1 LVWLGGC
8 AHPATTPLPL
18 AAAGPHDV
26 FVDARGYHT
35 DIGFRI
41 ADLAGP
47 LAQAAQ
53 AFPGAQTILVGF
65 GDRTFI
71 TTRDKWLGTW
81 LLTLLPG
88 KGAMLVTALPGDPEA
103 AFGASHVVR
112 LHLTGLQFARVLGF
126 VNGSFA
132 LAQGA
137 PHFIGTG
144 PYLGSRFYDSA
155 RTYDLLDTCNT
166 WTAAALANAGLNV
179 PVTFTLFAR
188 QTMAAARSV
197 GRQSSVVGGSPAT
210 GDRRPT
216 KDY

>member
-1 LVWLGGC
+1 
-8 AHPATTPLPL
+8 
-18 AAAGPHDV
+18 
-26 FVDARGYHT
+26 
-35 DIGFRI
+35 
-41 ADLAGP
+41 
-47 LAQAAQ
+47 
-53 AFPGAQTILVGF
+53 
-65 GDRTFI
+65 
-71 TTRDKWLGTW
+71 
-81 LLTLLPG
+81 
-88 KGAMLVTALPGDPEA
+88 M
-103 AFGASHVVR
+103 R
-112 LHLTGLQFARVLGF
+112 LHLTGPQFARMENY

-132 LAQGA
+132 IDHGA
-137 PHFIGTG
+137 PQFIGTG